1 MKKKQKKIVRKS
13 YAKIAKQDKTSCC
26 DQISS
31 CCGTSNL
38 AVDISKKIGYS
49 DEEIKAVPE
58 GANLGLGCGNPVAIA
73 SLKEG
78 ETVMDLG
85 SGAGFDVFLA
95 SKKVGK
101 TGKVIGVDMTTE
113 MVEKAREN
121 AMKGNYK
128 NVEFRLGEI
137 EKLPAKNNSIDVIIS
152 NCVINLSPDKKAV
165 YREVFR
171 VLKPGGRIMIS
182 DIVLLN
188 KLPDFIKNSIDAYVG
203 CVSGAIL
210 KDKYLKIIKNS
221 GFDDVEIIDEVKVS
235 LDLWL
240 NDSTYKQA
248 MKDIDITHE
257 KAKEILGNIAS
268 IKLKGVKPILS

>member
-1 MKKKQKKIVRKS
+1 MNKKETKKIVRES
-13 YAKIAKQDKTSCC
+13 YAKIATKDNISCC

-31 CCGTSNL
+31 CCGPSNQ
-38 AVDISKKIGYS
+38 ADDISKKIGYS
-49 DEEIKAVPE
+49 DEEINAVPE
-58 GANLGLGCGNPVAIA
+58 GANLGLGCGNPLAIA
-73 SLKEG
+73 SLNNG

-95 SKKVGK
+95 AQKVGK
-101 TGKVIGVDMTTE
+101 NGKVIGVDMTPE
-113 MVEKAREN
+113 MIEKAKEN
-121 AMKGNYK
+121 AKKGKYN

-137 EKLPAKNNSIDVIIS
+137 EKLPAKDDSIDVIIS

-165 YREVFR
+165 FEEIFR

-188 KLPDFIKNSIDAYVG
+188 ELPDFIKNSIDAYAG
-203 CVSGAIL
+203 CISGAIL
-210 KDKYLKIIKNS
+210 KDDYLEIITRS
-221 GFDDVEIIDEVKVS
+221 GFHDVEIADEVRIP

-240 NDSTYKQA
+240 TDSTIQKA
-248 MKDIDITHE
+248 MKDLKIIPE

-268 IKLKGVKPILS
+268 IKLKGIKPK